1 MSLDLEKEQ
10 AITLAEVPRYIPKR
24 RGKKVHYSTVY
35 RWTTK
40 GARGRLLES
49 VLIGGLRYTT
59 VEAVGRFLAAKP
71 TTSYGSVC
79 DLDEAIEAALKE
91 AGV

>member
-1 MSLDLEKEQ
+1 MPLDLAREQ
-10 AITLAEVPRYIPKR
+10 AITLADVPQHVPKR

-35 RWTTK
+35 RWATK

-49 VLIGGLRYTT
+49 VLIGGLRFTT
-59 VEAVGRFLAAKP
+59 IEAIGRFLAAKP
-71 TTSYGSVC
+71 KASHEGTC